1 MTMADVRIFHAVVRI
16 GDGSGC
22 DMAVLLASAVIC
34 GNMIQ
39 LIWSVDALML
49 KFTRTA

>member
-1 MTMADVRIFHAVVRI
+1 MLRSRT

-22 DMAVLLASAVIC
+22 DIGCFVGVCVIC

-39 LIWSVDALML
+39 LIWSVDTLMPKL
-49 KFTRTA
+49 NRTA